1 MGKIPTMQ
9 LLTTLSNL
17 VDAEWY
23 TEAEK
28 RIQEE
33 KAEEATEFVENL
45 RVDIGLKYFI
55 KKEINIIF
63 YY

>member
-55 KKEINIIF
+55 KK
-63 YY
+63 